1 MWVLTVLLG
10 SLIAGLVRN
19 GHAARIGLWLLSLGR
34 YRPDGQGGLL
44 LEGAV
49 GLLAVAVVIWLT
61 SR

>member
-1 MWVLTVLLG
+1 VLIEDAIRG
-10 SLIAGLVRN
+10 
-19 GHAARIGLWLLSLGR
+19 IGVAVLWLLSLGR